1 MKSPGSRTAQ
11 IRRPKLQERP
21 VFTNLHI
28 PAALPASAC
37 THHVMWD
44 HTLTC
49 SQPPQRPPLNPCPSF
64 ILTSTRLLL
73 ALPLTLQPPQPPPC
87 PPPSPPLRAED
98 ATPAAIDGVSYT
110 TADDKPCT
118 TTTTTITTAAA
129 APVAGP
135 GAAKPLVTRSDL
147 VVACGPV
154 AEQLKSYQL
163 VGINFLMMLHKSQSV
178 GGAILAD
185 EMVSGGEQGVV
196 GEWAVGGVSKG
207 VWRVARVCSHRLQ
220 SPGYMRHAGGQKC
233 VQSS

>member
-1 MKSPGSRTAQ
+1 MPS
-11 IRRPKLQERP
+11 
-21 VFTNLHI
+21 LHI
-28 PAALPASAC
+28 PAALPASIF
-37 THHVMWD
+37 HPPPMWD

-49 SQPPQRPPLNPCPSF
+49 SQPPQPPPLNPCPSF

-73 ALPLTLQPPQPPPC
+73 ALPLTLQPPPC

-98 ATPAAIDGVSYT
+98 ATPAA
-110 TADDKPCT
+110 TAGTSHTITDDKPCT
-118 TTTTTITTAAA
+118 TTTTTAAAA
-129 APVAGP
+129 APAAAP

-185 EMVSGGEQGVV
+185 EMVR
-196 GEWAVGGVSKG
+196 GGVNG
-207 VWRVARVCSHRLQ
+207 RV
-220 SPGYMRHAGGQKC
+220 
-233 VQSS
+233 